1 MRTFF
6 ITIAGLLAA
15 ALTALPAGAGEYTG
29 PGFSGDYYYG
39 ENGTADQPAGTMH
52 VGRAGMRMN
61 MSSDGQKSAMLV
73 LWNEENVITLM
84 IDQKMYMELTPEQ
97 TGGLGDFD
105 GKPCFGYKSAKK
117 LGSETV
123 AGRETVKWRCTGEL
137 KPEPGE
143 PASDTT
149 IWFDR
154 ELKFPIRDV
163 NDSGDVFEV
172 RNIKIGRQDASLFK
186 IPPGFKKF
194 DMGAMMQQLQQ
205 QQ

>member
-29 PGFSGDYYYG
+29 PGFSGDYYFG
-39 ENGTADQPAGTMH
+39 ENGTADQPVGTMH
-52 VGRAGMRMN
+52 VGRTGMRMN
-61 MSSDGQKSAMLV
+61 MSSDGQKSATLV
-73 LWNEENVITLM
+73 FWNEENIISLM
-84 IDQKMYMELTPEQ
+84 IDQKMYMEMTPEQ
-97 TGGLGDFD
+97 TGGGLSDFES
-105 GKPCFGYKSAKK
+105 KPCFGYKSAKK
-117 LGSETV
+117 LGSETIN
-123 AGRETVKWRCTGEL
+123 GRKTEKWRCTGEI

-149 IWFDR
+149 VWFDL
-154 ELKFPIRDV
+154 ELKFPIRDI
-163 NDSGDVFEV
+163 NDSGDAFEV

-194 DMGAMMQQLQQ
+194 DMSSMMQMQQ
-205 QQ
+205 Q

>member
-29 PGFSGDYYYG
+29 PEFSGDYYFG
-39 ENGTADQPAGTMH
+39 ENGTADQPVGTMH
-52 VGRAGMRMN
+52 VGRTGMRMN
-61 MSSDGQKSAMLV
+61 MKSEGQTFATLVFWDKSV
-73 LWNEENVITLM
+73 VYSLM
-84 IDQKMYMELTPEQ
+84 IDQKMYMELPDEQ
-97 TGGLGDFD
+97 TGGIADFE

-123 AGRETVKWRCTGEL
+123 AGRKTEKWRCTGEL
-137 KPEPGE
+137 KTAPGE
-143 PASDTT
+143 TASDTT
-149 IWFDR
+149 IWFDW
-154 ELKFPIRDV
+154 ELKFPIRDIS
-163 NDSGDVFEV
+163 DSGDAFEV

-194 DMGAMMQQLQQ
+194 DLSSMMQQMQQ
-205 QQ
+205 Q